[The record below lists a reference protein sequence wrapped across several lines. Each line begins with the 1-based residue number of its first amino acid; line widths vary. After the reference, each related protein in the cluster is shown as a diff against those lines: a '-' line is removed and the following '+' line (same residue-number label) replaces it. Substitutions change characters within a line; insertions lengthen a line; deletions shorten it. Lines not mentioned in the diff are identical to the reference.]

1 MTGEGRDREQPLVA
15 RISNFGK
22 SVALDVIARRMA
34 HKETGFNAL
43 LPLALIVTSFL
54 SSTR

>member
-15 RISNFGK
+15 RMSNFGK

-34 HKETGFNAL
+34 HKKTGFNAL
-43 LPLALIVTSFL
+43 LPLALMVTSFL